1 MRTHSFLFLALMAAV
16 GCMVEPTASELD
28 TALFSKGKG
37 GGGGGG
43 TPSPTDPAATWLI
56 PDDGSMSLRS
66 DGLYSSGGIST
77 YASGTCGVTA
87 KIFATTEYSN
97 SGDATISMNAAKGK
111 NGCGRRVTLVYPDNV
126 SETVRSFN
134 NLRVLQNTTTIIPV
148 GATAK
153 RTLGIAPAGFSNNPS
168 RCDRLLF
175 GQGGQGNGV
184 GSDSVL
190 VTRLDA
196 RTWRIQSDPSST
208 KLAWCEKLNTL
219 FEMTVDFTIVASR
232 DLP

>member
-1 MRTHSFLFLALMAAV
+1 MRPHAFLTLALLTV
-16 GCMVEPTASELD
+16 IGCMAEPTASELD
-28 TALFSKGKG
+28 TALLSKGKG
-37 GGGGGG
+37 GGGSSG
-43 TPSPTDPAATWLI
+43 PSDPTATWLI
-56 PDDGSMSLRS
+56 PDNGGLSFRS
-66 DGLYSSGGIST
+66 DGQYSADGIST
-77 YASGTCGVTA
+77 YANGVCGVSA
-87 KIFATTEYSN
+87 KIFATTEYSH
-97 SGDATISMNAAKGK
+97 SGDATISMDAPKGK

-126 SETVRSFN
+126 TETVRSFN
-134 NLRVLQNTTTIIPV
+134 NLRVLQNTDLIIPV
-148 GATAK
+148 DSTVK

-196 RTWRIQSDPSST
+196 RTWRVQSNLSST

-219 FEMTVDFTIVASR
+219 FEMTVDFTIVASE
-232 DLP
+232 DLPE